1 MRESGA
7 STFKPP
13 SQLVCRLSR
22 DDGGGVTSRTAV
34 DSSMGNAGSVWP
46 TAIWPKSKGCITN
59 LGRNMSDTS
68 ILRDHVHMKSARR
81 GGEGV
86 QDLPNF
92 VDKQY

>member
-1 MRESGA
+1 MRDSGA

-46 TAIWPKSKGCITN
+46 TAIWPKSKGCMTN
-59 LGRNMSDTS
+59 LCRNMSDTS
-68 ILRDHVHMKSARR
+68 ILRECNSDHALGRWTHEIILGRLIRAAH
-81 GGEGV
+81 
-86 QDLPNF
+86 
-92 VDKQY
+92 

>member
-1 MRESGA
+1 MRGSGA

-68 ILRDHVHMKSARR
+68 ILREGNSDHALCRWTHEIILGRLIRAAH
-81 GGEGV
+81 
-86 QDLPNF
+86 
-92 VDKQY
+92 